1 MVNDC
6 LGTLVE
12 LMLERIEKLEY
23 KVEELEK
30 ERSTWVAEGLP
41 TSIFFKQG
49 DAHDTA
55 QTDVD

>member
-12 LMLERIEKLEY
+12 LMLKRIEKLEA

-30 ERSTWVAEGLP
+30 EQSTWMDEGIP

-49 DAHDTA
+49 EDNVANSD
-55 QTDVD
+55 